1 MPKQTL
7 RFKRIAAFVKNSINR
22 YEMIIFHTV
31 TIIPVQ
37 IIIPTIATLT
47 IITSFEFNNSVL
59 IDIHIYSILINSRI
73 LFILLSKSF
82 L

>member
-59 IDIHIYSILINSRI
+59 IDIHIYSISINSKI
-73 LFILLSKSF
+73 LFILLFKSF

>member
-73 LFILLSKSF
+73 LSILSSKS
-82 L
+82 LL

>member
-7 RFKRIAAFVKNSINR
+7 RFKRIAAFIKNSINR

-47 IITSFEFNNSVL
+47 IITSFEFTNSVL
-59 IDIHIYSILINSRI
+59 IDIHIYSILVNSRI
-73 LFILLSKSF
+73 LFIILSKSF

>member
-59 IDIHIYSILINSRI
+59 IDIHIYSMFINSSI
-73 LFILLSKSF
+73 LFLLLFKSF

>member
-7 RFKRIAAFVKNSINR
+7 RYKRIAAFVKNSINR

-59 IDIHIYSILINSRI
+59 IDIHIYSMFINSKI
-73 LFILLSKSF
+73 LFILLSRSF

>member
-7 RFKRIAAFVKNSINR
+7 RFKRIAVFVKNSINR

-73 LFILLSKSF
+73 LSILLSKSF

>member
-1 MPKQTL
+1 MELVELTEFL
-7 RFKRIAAFVKNSINR
+7 VKNLVKKI
-22 YEMIIFHTV
+22 EILLK
-31 TIIPVQ
+31 
-37 IIIPTIATLT
+37 IATLT

-73 LFILLSKSF
+73 LSILLSKSF

>member
-47 IITSFEFNNSVL
+47 IITSFEFNKL
-59 IDIHIYSILINSRI
+59 LINVSELI
-73 LFILLSKSF
+73 
-82 L
+82 